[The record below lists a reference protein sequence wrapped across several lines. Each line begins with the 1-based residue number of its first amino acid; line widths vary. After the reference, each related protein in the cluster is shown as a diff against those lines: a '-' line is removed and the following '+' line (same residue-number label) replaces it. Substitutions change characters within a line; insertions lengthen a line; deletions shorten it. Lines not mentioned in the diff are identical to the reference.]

1 VTRAF
6 SSWLIPLFLL
16 FGVLAPTGCVLWF
29 MSVAARSQGA
39 AARQSVTDAYRG
51 QLRLLRDRTDSFWRD
66 RGAAIEAA
74 SAGSAPAA
82 FQRIVQQGLADS
94 LVMPG
99 YPTLL
104 REASDDPAAGRPDWR
119 EAVDLERTPGKLA
132 DAAQRYGRIAQSEG
146 NLEIAARAAQA
157 QVRCLSRGR
166 DKEGAFRAIQRYFIT
181 GRLRRVGK
189 AGSRSIAADELLL
202 GLRLLQP
209 ADPRFRGAAEHLA
222 ELLNDYAAP
231 AMPSAQ
237 RLFLMDELYAA
248 VPNAPALPTREA
260 ERQALR
266 FLETGTLTPGDREVE
281 RTHLPDLW
289 KLSSPGGSALALYRT
304 STVQRAME
312 TLFTEGNPSRGVKFS
327 LLTPGAKG
335 GPEAIAAGPSLP
347 GWQLSFSLVDSKLL
361 DDAERARVASYL
373 WIGYLA
379 IASLAVIGGLLGQWL
394 RREAKLARL
403 KTDLVAAVSHELRT
417 PLASMRLL
425 VETLLDDEK
434 PEPAKVHEYLALIA
448 RENLRLSR
456 LIENFLTFSRIERNR
471 QRFVFAPTPVSEVI
485 DKAITAMG
493 DRLQS
498 PTCNLELEVSPGV
511 APVSADEDA
520 LVSVMVNLLDNACK
534 YTPGQRKISVSASG
548 SGEKVILSV
557 KDNGIGIAPREHRRI
572 FRRFYQVDQ
581 RLARET
587 GGCGLGLS
595 IVEFVVRAHGGTVRV
610 DSRPGAGSTF
620 SVILPCAP
628 NSMTATREAS

>member
-1 VTRAF
+1 MNRAL
-6 SSWLIPLFLL
+6 SSWLVPLFLL

-29 MSVAARSQGA
+29 MNAAARSQGA

-51 QLRLLRDRTDSFWRD
+51 QLRLLRDRADSFWLD
-66 RGAAIEAA
+66 RARAIDAAI
-74 SAGSAPAA
+74 AGAEPVA
-82 FQRIVQQGLADS
+82 FQRIVRQGLADS
-94 LVMPG
+94 VVMSR
-99 YPTLL
+99 YPFPA
-104 REASDDPAAGRPDWR
+104 REASSDPTAGRPEWQS
-119 EAVDLERTPGKLA
+119 AVELERTPGKLA
-132 DAAQRYGRIAQSEG
+132 DAAERYGRIAQSDG

-157 QVRCLSRGR
+157 QIRCLVRSGDRG
-166 DKEGAFRAIQRYFIT
+166 GALLAIQKYFVA
-181 GRLRRVGK
+181 GRLRRG
-189 AGSRSIAADELLL
+189 GDSGNRSIAADELLL
-202 GLRLLQP
+202 GLRLLKP
-209 ADPRFRGAAEHLA
+209 DDPRYGPAAEHLA
-222 ELLNDYAAP
+222 ELLNDYAGAG
-231 AMPSAQ
+231 MPSAQ

-248 VPNAPALPTREA
+248 LPNAPAVPTREA
-260 ERQALR
+260 ERLALR
-266 FLETGTLTPGDREVE
+266 FLDTDTVNPGDRAME
-281 RTHLPDLW
+281 RTRLPDVW
-289 KLSSPGGSALALYRT
+289 KLPSSSGRAVALYRT
-304 STVQRAME
+304 STLQGAM
-312 TLFTEGNPSRGVKFS
+312 TALFADRNPSHSVKFDV
-327 LLTPGAKG
+327 LPPGAQG

-379 IASLAVIGGLLGQWL
+379 IASLAVTGGLLGQWL
-394 RREAKLARL
+394 RREARLARL

-425 VETLLDDEK
+425 VETLLDDET
-434 PEPAKVHEYLALIA
+434 PEPSKVHEYLALIA

-471 QRFVFAPTPVSEVI
+471 QQFVFAPTPVSDVI
-485 DKAITAMG
+485 DKAIIAMG
-493 DRLQS
+493 ERLQPPS
-498 PTCNLELEVSPGV
+498 CDLELEVSARV
-511 APVSADEDA
+511 APLSADEDA
-520 LVSVMVNLLDNACK
+520 LVTVMVNLLDNACK
-534 YTPGQRKISVSASG
+534 YTPGPRKISVSASG
-548 SGEKVILSV
+548 SGERVILSV

-628 NSMTATREAS
+628 SSGRTEREAL